1 MRVLLPPTGVVAL
14 LAQLLRALFVQVLEA
29 LQVSL
34 GLVLCMR
41 VA

>member
-1 MRVLLPPTGVVAL
+1 MRVLLQPTGAVAR
-14 LAQLLRALFVQVLEA
+14 LAQLPRALFVQMLEA

-41 VA
+41 GA